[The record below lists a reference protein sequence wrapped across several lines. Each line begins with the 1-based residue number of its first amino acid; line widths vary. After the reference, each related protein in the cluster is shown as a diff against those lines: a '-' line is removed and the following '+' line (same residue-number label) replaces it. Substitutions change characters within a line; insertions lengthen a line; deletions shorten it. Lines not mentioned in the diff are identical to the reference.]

1 MLPRVLRQTSSK
13 LSASLTGA
21 ALATGGFLASTADCN
36 ADHIPSLDYGFDM
49 NGSFSSFDYASVRR
63 GYQVY
68 KEVCATCHSL
78 EGIAFRNLINVTHT
92 EEQMKALAADI
103 EVEDGPN
110 DEGEMFDRPAKLS
123 DKLPKP
129 YANDEAGRAANNG
142 ALPPDLTLMT
152 KARHGGADYVFALLT
167 GYVEPPAGKVMLP
180 GLHYNPY
187 FAGGAIAMEK
197 QLNDGQLEY
206 EDGTPATASQLA
218 KDVSVFLAWAAE
230 PEHDERKLAG
240 TKFVIAMMAMVCI
253 TGFYKRY
260 RWQVLKTRKIN
271 YTHQLN

>member
-1 MLPRVLRQTSSK
+1 MLPRVLQKSTK
-13 LSASLTGA
+13 LSATLAGA
-21 ALATGGFLASTADCN
+21 AIASGGIMATTTDCN
-36 ADHIPSLDYGFDM
+36 ADHIPSMDYGFDFK
-49 NGSFSSFDYASVRR
+49 GSFSSFDYASVRR

-78 EGIAFRNLINVTHT
+78 EGIAFRNLVNVTHT

-123 DKLPKP
+123 DKLPSP

-240 TKFVIAMMAMVCI
+240 AKWLIAMSAMVCI